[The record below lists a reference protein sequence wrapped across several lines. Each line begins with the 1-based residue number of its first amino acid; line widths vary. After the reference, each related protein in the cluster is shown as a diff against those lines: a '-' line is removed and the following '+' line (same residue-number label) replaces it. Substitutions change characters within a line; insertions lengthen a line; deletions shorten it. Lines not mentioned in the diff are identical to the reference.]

1 MERSTLLLV
10 VAGLGIAGF
19 FALAPALPIYPLL
32 VSRYGNEPIDALTSV
47 LGLMGLVALVAGVS
61 LRKFERLSRKAAL
74 YETAE
79 FITMGTFGFIWI
91 SLLRRLNGIA
101 WKTTLTI
108 AFFLVYAL
116 TMEVIRRKLNPNGW
130 RPG

>member
-1 MERSTLLLV
+1 MGRSMPLLA

-19 FALAPALPIYPLL
+19 FALAPAFPIYPLL
-32 VSRYGNEPIDALTSV
+32 VSRYGKEPIDALTFV
-47 LGLMGLVALVAGVS
+47 LGLIGLAALVAGVS

-79 FITMGTFGFIWI
+79 FITMGTLGIIWI
-91 SLLRRLNGIA
+91 SLLGRLNGIA
-101 WKTTLTI
+101 WKAALTI

-116 TMEVIRRKLNPNGW
+116 TMEVIRRKLNLNAW
-130 RPG
+130 EPG